1 MKNYCIS
8 FVIVLLM
15 LILSTNFIFC
25 NEMTSFPSNKS
36 VVLVV
41 ADIGSIRD
49 EGNNDFVP
57 TTKIVQINDGKPL
70 ILQELKVKQTIKAKI
85 YHEYGLVLISS
96 LNDLMS
102 DFVDLNVINMYKPRL
117 NNKFTA
123 HFRELIF
130 PIQYNN
136 NTCLISYIFWRE
148 KNLPESKIIDLK
160 TMKASRVDLDFMRK
174 QLDEGYIILKKED
187 KLIYKRGGL
196 GEFSF
201 PYIPPHRIFE
211 DIDKLQIICN
221 SKDHLV
227 LKSYYYPD
235 ELSAQNSNDFI
246 IFSKKSRDWQKINI
260 KAQIIDAKV
269 IYPYLLCKLGNISPQ
284 GINYPEEYTGEWS
297 IYNLE
302 TQKMFKLKY
311 QSDSNIVYA
320 NSDFLLV
327 GNSNKLLYVKLQNDK
342 PLIDKETI
350 IYEDI
355 KDDIG
360 TSKEIVRYI
369 QGAFLGQKEMPL

>member
-1 MKNYCIS
+1 MRNYCIF
-8 FVIVLLM
+8 FVILLM
-15 LILSTNFIFC
+15 LILSNNLIFC
-25 NEMTSFPSNKS
+25 KEMPSFLSDKS
-36 VVLVV
+36 VILVV
-41 ADIGSIRD
+41 ADVGSIRD
-49 EGNNDFVP
+49 DGNNNFVP
-57 TTKIVQINDGKPL
+57 TTKIVQINDGKPV
-70 ILQELKVKQTIKAKI
+70 ILQEFKVKQTIKVKI

-117 NNKFTA
+117 NNKFTT

-174 QLDEGYIILKKED
+174 QLDEGYVILKKED
-187 KLIYKRGGL
+187 KLIFKRGGL
-196 GEFSF
+196 GESSF
-201 PYIPPHRIFE
+201 PYIPPQRIFE

-311 QSDSNIVYA
+311 QPDSNIVYA
-320 NSDFLLV
+320 TSNFLLV
-327 GNSNKLLYVKLQNDK
+327 ANSNKLFYVNLQNDK
-342 PLIDKETI
+342 PLLDKETI

-369 QGAFLGQKEMPL
+369 QGAFLTLS